1 MTPRLCPSYIFSVF
15 RVALVKG
22 KATDHHV
29 LARRLKCRVT
39 GFAASLSFFSTS
51 RKCSQGNVR
60 NVSFRISL
68 RWSICHFNPVDKPSL
83 EFLFSTDAL
92 RCSNTV
98 YYMTSSVSGQDEPN
112 RALWLATRAGKM
124 ERYCPLGISRLVP
137 QDQRSFFGVLSH
149 IINPLL
155 TKIVRSRWLDIGL
168 VLFLRVYGPRLRLG
182 P

>member
-1 MTPRLCPSYIFSVF
+1 MSLPLPKPLSVLEDGFLRYKLTDFHCLSCQVFLRTFSFDVVLKSCGFLLKTADCYLKNSRVIDTAAIWTALGPYCHDIRLIFS
-15 RVALVKG
+15 
-22 KATDHHV
+22 
-29 LARRLKCRVT
+29 
-39 GFAASLSFFSTS
+39 S
-51 RKCSQGNVR
+51 
-60 NVSFRISL
+60 
-68 RWSICHFNPVDKPSL
+68 
-83 EFLFSTDAL
+83 
-92 RCSNTV
+92 

-124 ERYCPLGISRLVP
+124 ERYCPLGISLLVP

>member
-1 MTPRLCPSYIFSVF
+1 MSLHRN
-15 RVALVKG
+15 
-22 KATDHHV
+22 
-29 LARRLKCRVT
+29 LAGT
-39 GFAASLSFFSTS
+39 WIWPYLSCYDS
-51 RKCSQGNVR
+51 
-60 NVSFRISL
+60 VSFNI
-68 RWSICHFNPVDKPSL
+68 
-83 EFLFSTDAL
+83 LF
-92 RCSNTV
+92 

-168 VLFLRVYGPRLRLG
+168 VFFCVFMDLDFVSVHKHAKKELGQYPVILTSRLVNNPYIYNSLIWIQFSYSVLADLKNNRYKDNFLNS
-182 P
+182 